1 MNLRWLAALPA
12 ALLLVGAQ
20 ALAGESKTIQIRVER
35 APEFDV
41 VYHRALSNATG
52 AAIGSAAGLAG
63 VLIGGGIQ
71 SSIEADKDSTK
82 RKTLEPH
89 VAATIWNDV
98 FVRTLSETLQAKGF
112 DPLWLEGKPDPKGAK
127 ADIYLTLMPESYGFR
142 MVDTN
147 TALVSAYVEFDA
159 SYSQELKPR
168 QKAPKEAFYLTH
180 KKQASYEDL
189 ANQPAELNAEVEA
202 VLAQAARRL
211 ANKIIYNVK

>member
-20 ALAGESKTIQIRVER
+20 ALAGESKTIQIRLER

-41 VYHRALSNATG
+41 VYHRALSNAAG
-52 AAIGSAAGLAG
+52 AAIGG
-63 VLIGGGIQ
+63 LIGAGIQ
-71 SSIEADKDSTK
+71 SSIEADRDSTK
-82 RKTLEPH
+82 RKTLGPH
-89 VAATIWNDV
+89 VAATIWNDA
-98 FVRTLSETLQAKGF
+98 FVKTLNDALQAKGF
-112 DPLWLEGKPDPKGAK
+112 DPVWLDGTPDPKGAK
-127 ADIYLTLMPESYGFR
+127 ADIYLTLKPESYGFR
-142 MVDTN
+142 MVDTT